1 MGYVYFVRVITAIT
15 YILPPSGASFI
26 HLLFP
31 RVVGHNDWSCRR
43 RKTHIVSVAP
53 CVIPTLPTSDH
64 ISDRAV
70 VRIYVQCLLGGVPPS
85 RKVVCPLSSVVMS
98 ACRTRN
104 SCDVRPYRSS
114 RDVPHTPVY
123 QGQPAQSYTQR
134 RRSVPLEAL
143 ATSIKRAGISWTLA
157 SPK

>member
-43 RKTHIVSVAP
+43 RKIVSVAP

-104 SCDVRPYRSS
+104 SCDSKPYRSS
-114 RDVPHTPVY
+114 RDVPHTYACIP
-123 QGQPAQSYTQR
+123 GSAGAKLYTTSPQR
-134 RRSVPLEAL
+134 PLEAL
-143 ATSIKRAGISWTLA
+143 ATNIKRACIPWTLA